1 MTKFLL
7 AGALVLGLTT
17 PAIAAEEFFV
27 ALDTTANQCRVM
39 MTQPDGVVMRMVG
52 PASYSSLDEA
62 QAAISNLPECNS

>member
-1 MTKFLL
+1 MTKSLL

-17 PAIAAEEFFV
+17 PALAAEEFFV

-39 MTQPDGVVMRMVG
+39 MTQPDGVIMRMVG
-52 PASYSSLDEA
+52 SASYSSLDEA